1 MIGLHFCVDRHR
13 ITGAL
18 ALRRQENYLSIDT
31 ERFIAMS
38 ERGRPRAFDRTQALQ
53 KAMLVFWEKGYQA
66 TSLSDLTEAMGIG
79 SPSLY
84 AAFGSKEELYR
95 EAADHFV
102 ATESDEIVAP
112 LNGAP
117 SAREAIE
124 GFLMASAAVFT
135 RPGRPPG
142 CMIVLSAVNAVGVG
156 DETGA
161 RLREMR
167 AQSVAAIAA
176 RLRAA
181 IAAGELPAGIAAEAI
196 AGYYVT
202 VQQGMSIQARDG
214 ATRAGLE
221 AIAQAAM
228 AAWAGLTAT
237 AA

>member
-1 MIGLHFCVDRHR
+1 
-13 ITGAL
+13 
-18 ALRRQENYLSIDT
+18 
-31 ERFIAMS
+31 MS

-53 KAMLVFWEKGYQA
+53 KAMLIFWEKGYQA

-84 AAFGSKEELYR
+84 AAFGSKEALYR

-112 LNGAP
+112 LTSAP

-124 GFLMASAAVFT
+124 GFLLASAAVFT

-156 DETGA
+156 DETSA

-167 AQSVAAIAA
+167 TQSVAAIAA
-176 RLRAA
+176 RLQAA
-181 IAAGELPAGIAAEAI
+181 IAAGELPAGTAAEAI
-196 AGYYVT
+196 ASYYVT

-214 ATRAGLE
+214 ATRAELE
-221 AIAQAAM
+221 AIARAAM
-228 AAWAGLTAT
+228 AAWAGLTSPPADGVQRGELT
-237 AA
+237 ASA

>member
-1 MIGLHFCVDRHR
+1 
-13 ITGAL
+13 
-18 ALRRQENYLSIDT
+18 
-31 ERFIAMS
+31 MS

-53 KAMLVFWEKGYQA
+53 KAMLIFWERGYQA

-84 AAFGSKEELYR
+84 AAFGSKEALYR

-112 LNGAP
+112 LSAAP

-124 GFLMASAAVFT
+124 GFLLASAAVFT

-156 DETGA
+156 DETSA

-167 AQSVAAIAA
+167 AQSVAALAA
-176 RLRAA
+176 RLQAA
-181 IAAGELPAGIAAEAI
+181 IAAGELPAGISAEAI
-196 AGYYVT
+196 ASYYVT

-214 ATRAGLE
+214 ATRAELE
-221 AIAQAAM
+221 AIARAAM
-228 AAWAGLTAT
+228 AAWGGLTGTPA
-237 AA
+237 